1 MKKDSFVSYAH
12 QQGVVLV
19 VSLIVL
25 LLLTITGLA
34 SIQNSSLQ
42 EKMAGNNH
50 DHEQAFL
57 SAETAL
63 RVGETYLVD
72 NMDSINF
79 TEDGTNGFYDRSAD
93 DSEAV
98 NWQSNNIV
106 WRTTTVIDDSV
117 ATSPQYFI
125 EQLPEVAVANTS
137 LATDAAIETEPMFR
151 ITAEGFGKT
160 TLSRAVVTS
169 TYKP

>member
-1 MKKDSFVSYAH
+1 MKTYSFASSYR

-34 SIQNSSLQ
+34 SMQNSSLQ

-50 DHEQAFL
+50 DHEQAFFA
-57 SAETAL
+57 AEAAL
-63 RVGETYLVD
+63 RAGETYLAD
-72 NMDSINF
+72 NMSSIDF
-79 TEDGTNGFYDRSAD
+79 SEEGTGGFYDRTAD
-93 DSEAV
+93 AATAV
-98 NWQSNNIV
+98 AWQTATNWRNI
-106 WRTTTVIDDSV
+106 TSINDAV
-117 ATSPQYFI
+117 ASPPKFFI
-125 EQLPEVAVANTS
+125 EQLPDVTVANTS
-137 LATDAAIETEPMFR
+137 LATDAVIETKPIFR

-160 TLSRAVVTS
+160 TLSRSVVMS